1 MTNNIHASAICVMGQ
16 GVLFLGDSGS
26 GKSDMSLRMIA
37 QYGAK
42 LISDDR
48 VDIKNVNNCLIASAP
63 KSIQGLL
70 EVRGVGIVDVPTID
84 QSEINIVV
92 QLVTSNI
99 DRMPEKATYEI
110 EGITLPF
117 IKINPFEASSTAKIL
132 AALRLL

>member
-1 MTNNIHASAICVMGQ
+1 
-16 GVLFLGDSGS
+16 
-26 GKSDMSLRMIA
+26 MSLRMIA

-92 QLVTSNI
+92 QLATSNI